1 MLTSVIMPYSLT
13 ISQSENGA
21 WAEHIPF
28 NLLPFLAFQSAL
40 LKPFGELEFF
50 GPWATQA
57 SCMALQF
64 LSLLKN
70 KQTENSLPNLTGGP
84 LTAELSEELCRQ
96 GGNVVSGPCMGWSIQ
111 GIGNVW
117 HRGWRGNSG
126 TNLLLTSLTEEHGKR
141 STHVFPYDPWS
152 LCSLDLGIVA
162 SLMGPV
168 SEHTG
173 RLFKRLHRCA
183 VKLVL
188 KRSEMDVELNING

>member
-1 MLTSVIMPYSLT
+1 MPYSLT

-21 WAEHIPF
+21 WAEHIAF
-28 NLLPFLAFQSAL
+28 NPLPYLAFQSAL
-40 LKPFGELEFF
+40 LKPFGE
-50 GPWATQA
+50 A

-70 KQTENSLPNLTGGP
+70 KQTENSLPNLIGGP

-96 GGNVVSGPCMGWSIQ
+96 GRNVVSGPCMGWSIQ

-126 TNLLLTSLTEEHGKR
+126 TNLLLTSLREEHGKR
-141 STHVFPYDPWS
+141 SIHVFPYDPRS

-173 RLFKRLHRCA
+173 KLFKRLHRCA